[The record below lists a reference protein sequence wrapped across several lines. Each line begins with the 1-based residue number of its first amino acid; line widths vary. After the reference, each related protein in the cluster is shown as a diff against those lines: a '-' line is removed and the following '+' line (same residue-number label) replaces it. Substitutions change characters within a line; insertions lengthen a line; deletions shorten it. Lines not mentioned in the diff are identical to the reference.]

1 MLRRLSYPSTLLAPP
16 IVCARLLSL
25 SYVPR
30 MSCHLLW
37 GMSCWRCHCFFFWMV
52 ITAAF
57 FPLQSITLRYDGCLL
72 AKHKHLRFRL
82 AKRRVILLKSKLPF
96 ILSEIV
102 APLVCQPKA
111 ASTWTLSRCYDAWL
125 PLNGGF
131 QKSLRVI
138 YTARARSP
146 DGSREERSAPPLPV
160 EPGFSVSLLA
170 PFFLNRR

>member
-1 MLRRLSYPSTLLAPP
+1 MWPYIRLIPLPLNKCCGDSLIPQPSSLPPSCVHASYHYHTFRECLVIYSE
-16 IVCARLLSL
+16 VCLVDVAI
-25 SYVPR
+25 
-30 MSCHLLW
+30 
-37 GMSCWRCHCFFFWMV
+37 GFFWMV

-111 ASTWTLSRCYDAWL
+111 ASTWTLSRCYDA
-125 PLNGGF
+125 
-131 QKSLRVI
+131 
-138 YTARARSP
+138 
-146 DGSREERSAPPLPV
+146 
-160 EPGFSVSLLA
+160 
-170 PFFLNRR
+170 

>member
-1 MLRRLSYPSTLLAPP
+1 MAIHAPHSSPLKQMLRRLSYPSTLLPPPDHVCTPP
-16 IVCARLLSL
+16 ITIIRSANVLSFTLRYVLLTL
-25 SYVPR
+25 P
-30 MSCHLLW
+30 L
-37 GMSCWRCHCFFFWMV
+37 FFFWMV

-111 ASTWTLSRCYDAWL
+111 ASTWTLSRCYDA
-125 PLNGGF
+125 
-131 QKSLRVI
+131 
-138 YTARARSP
+138 
-146 DGSREERSAPPLPV
+146 
-160 EPGFSVSLLA
+160 
-170 PFFLNRR
+170 